1 MFGVLKFIVV
11 KDILGVN
18 NVVFVFVF
26 VEEVKLV
33 FVYYLYLCCNLL
45 ILNILEFVVI
55 ECFILMFYRFWL
67 LIKWSIL
74 VS

>member
-33 FVYYLYLCCNLL
+33 FVYYLYFCCNLL
-45 ILNILEFVVI
+45 ILNILKFVVI

-67 LIKWSIL
+67 SIKWSIL

>member
-33 FVYYLYLCCNLL
+33 FVYYLYLCCILL
-45 ILNILEFVVI
+45 ILNILKFVVI
-55 ECFILMFYRFWL
+55 ECFILMFYRFWSS
-67 LIKWSIL
+67 IKWSFL

>member
-45 ILNILEFVVI
+45 ILNILEYVVI
-55 ECFILMFYRFWL
+55 ECFILMFYRFWSS
-67 LIKWSIL
+67 IKWSFL

>member
-33 FVYYLYLCCNLL
+33 FVYYLYLCFNLL

-55 ECFILMFYRFWL
+55 ECFILMFYRFW
-67 LIKWSIL
+67 
-74 VS
+74 

>member
-67 LIKWSIL
+67 LIKWSFL

>member
-45 ILNILEFVVI
+45 ILNILKFVVI
-55 ECFILMFYRFWL
+55 ECFILMFYRFWSW
-67 LIKWSIL
+67 IKWSIL

>member
-45 ILNILEFVVI
+45 ILNILEYVVI
-55 ECFILMFYRFWL
+55 ECFILMFYRFW
-67 LIKWSIL
+67 
-74 VS
+74 

>member
-55 ECFILMFYRFWL
+55 ECFILIFYRFWSS
-67 LIKWSIL
+67 IKWSFL

>member
-45 ILNILEFVVI
+45 ILNILKFVVI
-55 ECFILMFYRFWL
+55 ECFILMFYRFWSS
-67 LIKWSIL
+67 IKWSIL

>member
-45 ILNILEFVVI
+45 ILNILKFVVI

-67 LIKWSIL
+67 LIKWSFL

>member
-33 FVYYLYLCCNLL
+33 FVYYLYFCCNLL
-45 ILNILEFVVI
+45 ILNILKFVVI
-55 ECFILMFYRFWL
+55 VLY
-67 LIKWSIL
+67 
-74 VS
+74 